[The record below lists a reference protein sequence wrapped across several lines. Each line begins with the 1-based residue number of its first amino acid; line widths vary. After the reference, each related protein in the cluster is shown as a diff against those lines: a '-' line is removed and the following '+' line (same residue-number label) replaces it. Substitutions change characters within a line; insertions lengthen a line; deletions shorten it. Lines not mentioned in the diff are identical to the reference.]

1 MKFYKDKL
9 FLKSMFSIAIPIS
22 LQNLVTSS
30 LNMVDTLMTSSLGQ
44 SSIAAVGL
52 ANQIFFFYILIIFGI
67 STGSS
72 VFISQYWGKKDILSI
87 RKILGLAISISTVV
101 GIIFTI
107 AAVLFPEF
115 LMKIFIDIP
124 EAVRLGSEY
133 LRIVAFSYIITAI
146 SFVISISL
154 RSTGNPNVPL
164 KISIVSFCTNTLLNY
179 ILMFGKLGLPAM
191 GVKGAALGTL
201 IARII
206 EISLL
211 LYSVYSSK
219 GPLAGSLKELFGW
232 NKEFINKY
240 LKTTSPVIFNE
251 GFWSL
256 GQVMYSIAYA
266 KIGVEAT
273 AAVQVVNTIQNVFFV
288 IFRGLANSS
297 SVMIGNKIGKGE
309 EKEAYDYAIN
319 FLVISCL
326 LGIVFGLG
334 LIFTSDLTLNHLF
347 SNLDIGLYDTAKSI
361 LVVMGMVFFIKTFN
375 ATVIVGVLR
384 GGGDTT
390 FSMFLEIGSVW
401 LIGVPMAFI
410 GALIL
415 KLPVYY
421 VVALVSLEEI
431 VKAIISIPRVLSKKW
446 IKFVSMPIITRSN
459 RIKEMN
465 MSSST
470 YGYGFFGSAAEC
482 VEMFFV
488 KICSKSYFV
497 NMIIS
502 SAMNNFTCYRCKTM
516 IVWIFSTLSYLN
528 AT

>member
-9 FLKSMFSIAIPIS
+9 FLKSMLSIAIPIS
-22 LQNLVTSS
+22 LQNLITSS

-72 VFISQYWGKKDILSI
+72 VFISQYWGKKDIFSI
-87 RKILGLAISISTVV
+87 RKVLGLAIFISTLV
-101 GIIFTI
+101 GIIFTMS
-107 AAVLFPEF
+107 AVFFPEF
-115 LMKIFIDIP
+115 LMKIFINIP
-124 EAVRLGSEY
+124 ETVRLGSEY

-146 SFVISISL
+146 SFVISIGL
-154 RSTGNPNVPL
+154 RSTGNANIPL
-164 KISIVSFCTNTLLNY
+164 KISIVSFGSNTIFNY
-179 ILMFGKLGLPAM
+179 IFMFGKLGLPAL
-191 GVKGAALGTL
+191 GVKGAAIGTL
-201 IARII
+201 LARII

-211 LYSVYSSK
+211 LYAVYSSR
-219 GPLAGSLKELFGW
+219 GPLAGTVKELFGW
-232 NKEFINKY
+232 NKEFVNKY
-240 LKTTSPVIFNE
+240 LKTTSPVILNE
-251 GFWSL
+251 GFWAL

-266 KIGVEAT
+266 KIGEEAT
-273 AAVQVVNTIQNVFFV
+273 AAIQVVTTIQNVFFV

-297 SVMIGNKIGKGE
+297 SVMIGNKIGQGE

-319 FLVISCL
+319 FLIISSL
-326 LGIVFGLG
+326 LGIIFGIG
-334 LIFTSDLTLNHLF
+334 MIVSSDLTLKLF
-347 SNLDIGLYDTAKSI
+347 RNLDIGLYDTAKSI
-361 LVVMGMVFFIKTFN
+361 MLVMGLVFFIKTFN

-431 VKAIISIPRVLSKKW
+431 VKALVSIPRVRSKKW
-446 IKFVSMPIITRSN
+446 IKNVT
-459 RIKEMN
+459 
-465 MSSST
+465 
-470 YGYGFFGSAAEC
+470 
-482 VEMFFV
+482 
-488 KICSKSYFV
+488 
-497 NMIIS
+497 
-502 SAMNNFTCYRCKTM
+502 
-516 IVWIFSTLSYLN
+516 
-528 AT
+528 

>member
-1 MKFYKDKL
+1 MKFLKDKL

-22 LQNLVTSS
+22 LQNLITSS

-52 ANQIFFFYILIIFGI
+52 ANQIFFFYILINFGI

-72 VFISQYWGKKDILSI
+72 VFISQYWGKKDISGI
-87 RKILGLAISISTVV
+87 RKVLGLAIFISTAV
-101 GIIFTI
+101 GIVFTV
-107 AAVLFPEF
+107 AAAIFPEF

-124 EAVRLGSEY
+124 ETVRLGSEY
-133 LRIVAFSYIITAI
+133 LRIVAFSYIITGI
-146 SFVISISL
+146 SFVISVGL
-154 RSTGNPNVPL
+154 RSTGSPKIPL
-164 KISIVSFCTNTLLNY
+164 KISIVSFSSNTFFNY
-179 ILMFGKLGLPAM
+179 IFMFGKLGLPAM

-266 KIGVEAT
+266 RIGEEAT
-273 AAVQVVNTIQNVFFV
+273 AAIQVVTTIQNVFFV

-297 SVMIGNKIGKGE
+297 SVMIGNKIGEGD
-309 EKEAYDYAIN
+309 EKQAYDYAVN
-319 FLVISCL
+319 FLIISGL
-326 LGIVFGLG
+326 LGVVFGLCMI
-334 LIFTSDLTLNHLF
+334 LSSDLTLKLF
-347 SNLDIGLYDTAKSI
+347 RNLDKGLYDTANSI
-361 LVVMGMVFFIKTFN
+361 IFVMGLVFFIKTFN
-375 ATVIVGVLR
+375 ATVIVGVFR

-415 KLPVYY
+415 KLPVHF

-431 VKAIISIPRVLSKKW
+431 VKALISIPRVMSKKW
-446 IKFVSMPIITRSN
+446 IKNVT
-459 RIKEMN
+459 
-465 MSSST
+465 
-470 YGYGFFGSAAEC
+470 
-482 VEMFFV
+482 
-488 KICSKSYFV
+488 
-497 NMIIS
+497 
-502 SAMNNFTCYRCKTM
+502 
-516 IVWIFSTLSYLN
+516 
-528 AT
+528 